1 MTWFRSRPRA
11 PKFEHKYP
19 HRNVGTTVEDPEVVA
34 AIAREFRRMQ
44 EQLAPVSLK
53 EDDDRIPGKT

>member
-11 PKFEHKYP
+11 PKFESKYP
-19 HRNVGTTVEDPEVVA
+19 HRNVSTQVEDPEVVA

-44 EQLAPVSLK
+44 ERPAPVSTNK
-53 EDDDRIPGKT
+53 DSNGKTD